1 MAGQPHRQISDF
13 QNPVYAVSFPD
24 PFVLEHDGLYYAY
37 ATGDAGEG
45 RVFAAAVSEDLV
57 AWRPLGGVMPR
68 LDRDSPHYWAP
79 EVVYDNGRFYL
90 YYSVG
95 NEEWMELRVAIA
107 KRAEGPFEDQ
117 GLKLT
122 GEQFAIDAHVL
133 KDDDGTWYMFYA
145 TDFLD
150 HEFIGTGVVVDRML
164 DPLTLEGKPRPAA
177 LARYDWQVYDPKR
190 KEKGGVRWH
199 TVEGPSVVKRKGRY
213 FMTFSGGNWQNDSY
227 GVGFAVSERLDG
239 PEEWKQSCD
248 GTSNLPILRSIP
260 ERILGPGHNSITHA
274 PNGRE
279 LICVYHEW
287 QDNERKMA
295 IDRMEIVAD
304 RVVIFGPTD
313 SPEPVPYQSQRIDE
327 LGRWKAGCGCW
338 SETENGLAAGADSR
352 AEIEFSPD
360 SPSFLFR
367 TGLRIGQG
375 SGSAGVKLR
384 TAAGDEFEAMIT
396 VENGEAR
403 IRCTGTES
411 GTCESL
417 LSKFRRNAVYQYRIE
432 ADERCVTAYLD
443 DRRIGSHVL
452 PDSASSIVLAA
463 DGPEAIF
470 SANRITYGF
479 EEFFVDGSVEER
491 GWERSGDWSLEDQN
505 LIARGG
511 NASLRKPLGLGGD
524 FELSVNLRCRDAESG
539 AKFRIA
545 DVTVLHDDRWRL
557 LSGETSHDLA
567 ASGLEQ
573 FRQVRLVSRGGGVE
587 LFVDEK
593 SFGQMPSAAEHRI
606 IEVAASSGAWEL
618 DMVRCTFI

>member
-1 MAGQPHRQISDF
+1 MVGQPHHQLSTF
-13 QNPVYAVSFPD
+13 VNPVYAVSFPD

-57 AWRPLGGVMPR
+57 SWRPLGGVMPR

-95 NEEWMELRVAIA
+95 NEEWMELRVAVS
-107 KRAEGPFEDQ
+107 KRPEGPFEDQ
-117 GLKLT
+117 GVKMT
-122 GEQFAIDAHVL
+122 NEQFAIDAHVL
-133 KDDDGTWYMFYA
+133 KDEDGTWYMFYA
-145 TDFLD
+145 TDFLE

-177 LARYDWQVYDPKR
+177 RARYDWQVYDPQR

-199 TVEGPSVVKRKGRY
+199 TVEGPSVVKRKNRY
-213 FMTFSGGNWQNDSY
+213 FMTFSGGNWQNESY
-227 GVGFAVSERLDG
+227 GVGFAVSERLDD
-239 PEEWKQSCD
+239 PEEWNQSCD

-260 ERILGPGHNSITHA
+260 ERILGPGHNSITRA

-287 QDNERKMA
+287 QDGDRKMA

-313 SPEPVPYQSQRIDE
+313 SSQPAPYQSLSVDE
-327 LGRWKAGCGCW
+327 IRRWDVGCGCW
-338 SETENGLAAGADSR
+338 NATEDGLAAGADSR
-352 AEIEFSPD
+352 AELELRPDFS
-360 SPSFLFR
+360 SFLFR

-375 SGSAGVKLR
+375 SGAAGVKVR
-384 TAAGDEFEAMIT
+384 TASGDEFEAMIA

-403 IRCTGTES
+403 IRCTGMES

-417 LSKFRRNAVYQYRIE
+417 LSEFRRNAVYQFRVE
-432 ADERCVTAYLD
+432 ADDRCVTAYLD
-443 DRRIGSHVL
+443 DRRLGSHVL
-452 PDSASSIVLAA
+452 PEPAASIVLEV

-479 EEFFVDGSVEER
+479 EELFTDGSLEER
-491 GWERSGDWSLEDQN
+491 GWKRSGEWNSENQN
-505 LIARGG
+505 LIAPGG
-511 NASLRKPLGLGGD
+511 EASLRKSVSFDGD
-524 FELSVNLRCRDAESG
+524 FELSVNVRCRDAEKG
-539 AKFRIA
+539 GEIRIA
-545 DVTVLHDDRWRL
+545 GVTLRNAGGWSL
-557 LSGETSHDLA
+557 LCGDASFDLVGY
-567 ASGLEQ
+567 GLDQ
-573 FRQVRLVSRGGGVE
+573 FRQIRLTSRGGTIE
-587 LFVDEK
+587 AFIDEK
-593 SFGQMPSAAEHRI
+593 SLGQMPSAAEHRI
-606 IEVAASSGAWEL
+606 IEVAALSGAWEL